1 MFGED
6 WEEKE
11 ETLLE
16 NRQKYVR
23 ASVDLWPPLFSINV
37 KGFINNV
44 KTALG
49 ATNPAVRTA
58 AITLL
63 GVMYLYMGAPLRMF
77 FEDEKPALLS
87 QIDAEFEKVGTFI
100 FCTKRDWRV
109 TTSSPPKRM
118 THGNLFVCVSPTQM
132 QGQSP
137 PAPIRFTKKAV
148 AEDEADGGEEQEE
161 CGGAQDIMDLLPRT
175 DIR

>member
-1 MFGED
+1 MHQLTF
-6 WEEKE
+6 
-11 ETLLE
+11 
-16 NRQKYVR
+16 
-23 ASVDLWPPLFSINV
+23 DLHLSSINV

-87 QIDAEFEKVGTFI
+87 QIDAEFEKVGT
-100 FCTKRDWRV
+100 
-109 TTSSPPKRM
+109 
-118 THGNLFVCVSPTQM
+118 
-132 QGQSP
+132 
-137 PAPIRFTKKAV
+137 
-148 AEDEADGGEEQEE
+148 
-161 CGGAQDIMDLLPRT
+161 
-175 DIR
+175 

>member
-1 MFGED
+1 M
-6 WEEKE
+6 
-11 ETLLE
+11 
-16 NRQKYVR
+16 
-23 ASVDLWPPLFSINV
+23 

-87 QIDAEFEKVGTFI
+87 QIDSEFEKVGTLCVDQRI
-100 FCTKRDWRV
+100 EV
-109 TTSSPPKRM
+109 
-118 THGNLFVCVSPTQM
+118 NLFSIVNNTWK
-132 QGQSP
+132 
-137 PAPIRFTKKAV
+137 IK
-148 AEDEADGGEEQEE
+148 
-161 CGGAQDIMDLLPRT
+161 
-175 DIR
+175 